1 MWKAR
6 HSCSVWPKDVA
17 HSADVLPVANPPPS
31 GGPRGEAQR
40 AAWCGS
46 HEWDYVRADL
56 SDISDEI
63 HAALME
69 LAELYERRAD
79 LVLDAAAE
87 GMPQR
92 EIGYELGV
100 SHTAVQK
107 ILDSIDPFKVA
118 RTGA

>member
-1 MWKAR
+1 M
-6 HSCSVWPKDVA
+6 VA
-17 HSADVLPVANPPPS
+17 
-31 GGPRGEAQR
+31 
-40 AAWCGS
+40 S
-46 HEWDYVRADL
+46 HEWDYVRTDL
-56 SDISDEI
+56 SDISYEI
-63 HAALME
+63 HAAQME